1 MSKKPPKVEKA
12 NTKPA
17 KQTKF
22 STKNQKPKQS
32 APKKRTPKKQNK
44 KSFFKSIFISVFI
57 IALVVICAL
66 FYIKDESKTDTL
78 VSTQTKTI
86 TDKNIK
92 DKDIQKLKQDIQKQ
106 KQDKEDIFSKI
117 NANSSKTLA
126 DIKPPKKQFDEQQT
140 QEVSVFDDESIK
152 KPSKQT
158 KFEEKIT
165 QEVSVFDDESLELT
179 KNTKQTPKQT
189 KFSKTKPYLT
199 IIIDDVANSSHVN
212 LIKSTNLPITPSIF
226 PPSSYHPN
234 TPKLAKEFDVFMVH
248 LPMEAVSFNKE
259 EKHTLRVG
267 DSYNTILNTL
277 NAIKKDFKGLRFYNN
292 HTGSKFTSD
301 YESMRKLLEISDN
314 LGLVFL
320 DSKTIASSKAKDI
333 RMAQKKLY
341 FVRDVFLDNQDNEEY
356 VKSQLL
362 KAIELAKQKGYAIA
376 IGHPRINTINAI
388 KNTDFSGVNII
399 KIDKM
404 YDFLRHKK

>member
-12 NTKPA
+12 NTKSA

-22 STKNQKPKQS
+22 STKNQKQKQS

-57 IALVVICAL
+57 IALVVVCAL
-66 FYIKDESKTDTL
+66 FYIKDEAKTDTL
-78 VSTQTKTI
+78 ISTQTKTI

-92 DKDIQKLKQDIQKQ
+92 DKDIEKLKQDIQKQ

-126 DIKPPKKQFDEQQT
+126 DIKPPKKQFDEQQ
-140 QEVSVFDDESIK
+140 I
-152 KPSKQT
+152 
-158 KFEEKIT
+158 
-165 QEVSVFDDESLELT
+165 QEVSVFDDESLEPI
-179 KNTKQTPKQT
+179 KNTKQPPKHT

-212 LIKSTNLPITPSIF
+212 LIKSTNIPITPSIF